1 MVVLKFLDLIYILF
15 GYYGGHFPSI
25 FLGGSKLSSMK
36 NNSTLM
42 KVFLMTIGLHI
53 LYIVGDIARSL
64 LLHYIGPR
72 DPSKKIGF
80 KMVFLVKKIKLMA

>member
-1 MVVLKFLDLIYILF
+1 
-15 GYYGGHFPSI
+15 
-25 FLGGSKLSSMK
+25 
-36 NNSTLM
+36 
-42 KVFLMTIGLHI
+42 MTIGLHI